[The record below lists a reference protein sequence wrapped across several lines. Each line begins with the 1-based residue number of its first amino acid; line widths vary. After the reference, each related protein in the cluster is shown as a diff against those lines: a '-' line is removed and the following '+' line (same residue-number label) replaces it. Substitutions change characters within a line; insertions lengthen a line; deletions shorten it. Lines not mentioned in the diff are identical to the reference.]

1 MRRHSEDIPLTTWI
15 HDLAAALDPTRRT
28 PLYDQ
33 LAHAIGQAIQTGDLA
48 PGTML
53 PPEPDFAT
61 QLGVSRQTVNQALT
75 WLARRGVVTRRR
87 GVGTAVAEPFIE
99 QRLGE
104 LYSFVRTLSEQ
115 GRVVTTRLLGYRIT
129 VDDAASTLLAGRRDE
144 LVFEV
149 TRLRVVDGAPFALE
163 TSYLTLACGQQLPVD
178 RLATEVLY
186 DLLHECC
193 GIAVTH
199 AEETLRPVIIEQPD
213 AALLGVQVG
222 DAVFLV
228 ERTSYA
234 GPQPIELRSSLIRG
248 DRFRFRAYLEATG
261 PTLRVTD

>member
-1 MRRHSEDIPLTTWI
+1 M
-15 HDLAAALDPTRRT
+15 
-28 PLYDQ
+28 YDQ
-33 LAHAIGQAIQTGDLA
+33 LAQAISQAIQSGDLT

-53 PPEPDFAT
+53 PPEPEFAT

-75 WLARRGVVTRRR
+75 WLARRGIVTRRR
-87 GVGTAVAEPFIE
+87 GVGTAIAEPFIE

-115 GRVVTTRLLGYRIT
+115 GRVVATRLLGYRIT
-129 VDDAASTLLAGRRDE
+129 IDDTASTLLAGRRDA

-149 TRLRVVDGAPFALE
+149 TRLRVVDGEPFALE
-163 TSYLTLACGQQLPVD
+163 TSYLPLECGEQLPVE
-178 RLATEVLY
+178 RLATDILY

-193 GIAVTH
+193 AIAVTH
-199 AEETLRPVIIEQPD
+199 AEETLRPVTIEQPD
-213 AALLGVQVG
+213 AALLGVHVG

-234 GPQPIELRSSLIRG
+234 GAQPIELRSSLIRG

-261 PTLRVTD
+261 PTLRVSD

>member
-1 MRRHSEDIPLTTWI
+1 MRRHTEDIPPPTWT
-15 HDLAAALDPTRRT
+15 HDLAATLDPARRT

-33 LAHAIGQAIQTGDLA
+33 LAHAIVQAIEAGDLT

-53 PPEPDFAT
+53 PPEPEFAT

-75 WLARRGVVTRRR
+75 WLAQRGIVTRRR
-87 GVGTAVAEPFIE
+87 GVGTVVAEPFIE

-115 GRVVTTRLLGYRIT
+115 GRIVTTRLLGYRIT
-129 VDDAASTLLAGRRDE
+129 VDETASLLLAGRRDA

-149 TRLRVVDGAPFALE
+149 TRLRIVDGDPFAVE
-163 TSYLTLACGQQLPVD
+163 TSYLPLECGETLPVD
-178 RLATEVLY
+178 RLSTDVLY
-186 DLLHECC
+186 DLLHELC

-199 AEETLRPVIIEQPD
+199 AEETLRPVTIEQPD

-222 DAVFLV
+222 DAVFRV

-234 GPQPIELRSSLIRG
+234 GAQPIELRSSLIRG

-261 PTLRVTD
+261 ATRRVSD